1 MYINPKMEKMIAE
14 GELDPKRLAIFLAI
28 FIPVLIGVI
37 IFASI
42 ETKKL
47 DARELNTNQP
57 SSSSEVH
64 LDVGNHE
71 PKPETTQE
79 PIRFLY
85 NTRNAAGDLVI
96 KVSDGDERFEII
108 IARDDLQNR

>member
-1 MYINPKMEKMIAE
+1 MYLSPKMQEMIIE
-14 GELDPKRLAIFLAI
+14 GEVNKKRLIIFLAI
-28 FIPVLIGVI
+28 FIPLVIALI

-47 DARELNTNQP
+47 DARELNANHVG
-57 SSSSEVH
+57 SSSAIH
-64 LDVGNHE
+64 LDVGTRT
-71 PKPETTQE
+71 PKPEAKQE

-85 NTRNAAGDLVI
+85 NTRNTEGELVI

>member
-1 MYINPKMEKMIAE
+1 MYLSPKMEKMITE
-14 GELDPKRLAIFLAI
+14 GELDPKRLIIFLAI

-37 IFASI
+37 IFSSI

-47 DARELNTNQP
+47 DARELNTNRVG
-57 SSSSEVH
+57 SSS
-64 LDVGNHE
+64 DVQMHSGTHE

-85 NTRNAAGDLVI
+85 STRNDAGDLVI
-96 KVSDGDERFEII
+96 KVSDGDERFVII